1 MISEKLFCSAG
12 EEILMNFDV
21 VDRDLLFAILEEVR
35 DAVLITDCQLDQ
47 PGPTIIYANPVF
59 CEMTGYTLEELVG
72 ETPRLLQGP
81 ATDPELMKR
90 LKRQLEAGE
99 PFFGETVN
107 YRKSGTPFSMEWSI
121 RAYPNRG
128 QPRYF
133 IAVQRDV
140 TALRDLEQQRRQLQ
154 ALADIQNRA
163 GTAGLNLQTLREQV
177 AQIGL
182 AVTGADG
189 AAVEEAVDEE
199 MVYTAA
205 AGTAHNSVGLKLPI
219 AGSLSGACYRDRQSI
234 HCSDTHADPRVARI
248 AADRV
253 GFRSGLL
260 VPLIHENH
268 CFGVLKVYSRLVN
281 AFSDN
286 DLDMLSMASRI
297 LASSLNDAQR
307 FKRERERRKLLVD
320 SLPLMIS
327 FIDDEL
333 RYREVNAQYT
343 RRFDLPAERIVGK
356 PVAEILG
363 ERAFAASEPY
373 MLAALRGEDVVF
385 ETYLPDNEG
394 SMTPLEVNYIP
405 LRDAWNKVLGFYA
418 LIRDISDRK
427 RAERDHLT
435 QTYNRAG
442 FDVRLKVTIS
452 TAKRYQRPLALIFLD
467 LDHFKSIN
475 DRYGHAVGDQVLR
488 DTAQILREEVR
499 ESDVV
504 CRWGGE
510 EFAILAPETALEEAR
525 RLSERLRHV
534 LDKHSFPTVG
544 KVTASLGIAELAE
557 DETEKT
563 FISRAD
569 QALYAAKAAGRNRVE
584 SLI

>member
-1 MISEKLFCSAG
+1 
-12 EEILMNFDV
+12 MNFDAA
-21 VDRDLLFAILEEVR
+21 DRDLLFAILEEVR

-59 CEMTGYTLEELVG
+59 CEMTGYALEELIG
-72 ETPRLLQGP
+72 KTPRLLQGP

-90 LKRQLEAGE
+90 LKKQLEAGE
-99 PFFGETVN
+99 PFFGETIN
-107 YRKSGTPFSMEWSI
+107 YRKDRAPFKMEWSI
-121 RAYPNRG
+121 RAYPNQGRP
-128 QPRYF
+128 QYY

-140 TALRDLEQQRRQLQ
+140 TALRELEQQRRQLQ
-154 ALADIQNRA
+154 ELADIQNRA

-182 AVTGADG
+182 AITGADG

-205 AGTAHNSVGLKLPI
+205 AGTAHNSVGLRLPI
-219 AGSLSGACYRDRQSI
+219 AGSLSGACYRDRQPI
-234 HCSDTHADPRVARI
+234 HCSDSHTDSRAARV

-260 VPLIHENH
+260 VPLIHDNY

-281 AFSDN
+281 AFSES
-286 DLDMLSMASRI
+286 DLYVLNMASRI
-297 LASSLNDAQR
+297 LASSLNDAQQ

-327 FIDDEL
+327 FVDNQL
-333 RYREVNAQYT
+333 TYREVNAQYT
-343 RRFDLPAERIVGK
+343 RRFNLPTEQIVGK
-356 PVAEILG
+356 PVIEVLG
-363 ERAFAASEPY
+363 ERAFAVSEPY
-373 MLAALRGEDVVF
+373 MLAALRGENVIF
-385 ETYLPDNEG
+385 ETYLPDDVGN
-394 SMTPLEVNYIP
+394 MTPLEVNYMP

-435 QTYNRAG
+435 QTFNRAG
-442 FDVRLKVTIS
+442 FDVRLKVAFS

-467 LDHFKSIN
+467 LDHFKNIN
-475 DRYGHAVGDQVLR
+475 DRYGHAVGDQVLH
-488 DTAQILREEVR
+488 DTAQILCEEVR

-525 RLSERLRHV
+525 GLSERLRHV
-534 LDKHSFPTVG
+534 LDKHRFPTVG
-544 KVTASLGIAELAE
+544 KVTASLGIAELAL
-557 DETEKT
+557 DETEKA

-584 SLI
+584 CFI